1 MANLKQSGTMRDV
14 DQMGVNIRET
24 EELLKQKS
32 LPFLVNK
39 VAYLTESSSL
49 HDIFS
54 SVAADILKTSERVIE
69 YATLLENSQ
78 DHVVNELTT
87 VNSDLRELIPDH
99 YSPDREMIDIFGVLL
114 IKGQGHHRLTP
125 TQASSMVYTAV
136 FSELAQQ
143 YKFADFQKITRALRS
158 LEKETIPSIE
168 EPFSTRMNYVS
179 ILTKADG
186 WAPFVKKVMETCV
199 SIQEYKASLDAPA
212 RERFLERVSN
222 GRAMVDGVAKSST
235 YISKEDGVTQVSP
248 KHKKDRALLQRIDEL
263 LHSIPFIKAVE
274 IDQKIPLVKYH
285 DALVAIKR
293 MNLDVPDAFELK
305 GRLLGSY
312 GACGLM
318 MYGNDGNQTV
328 TASRGLASAN
338 LKIVAFDVD
347 YPTSI
352 AHEITHFQDRPIL
365 DDESGV
371 KQTHLRNEIAHL
383 MDAKIDRKEL
393 GELLKG
399 VPGGTGLMATL
410 MSDREIIARVGE
422 IGFLLNRYN
431 YQDGEGITAF
441 ARRVRAEE
449 NSDVADGERLAFDIR
464 MVSPI
469 DEYIGK
475 KSVLNRIIYF
485 NLDRWHDDE
494 LQLVKDFTHDY
505 FYKPNPLV
513 QKRLAERWSNGEL
526 SSLSI
531 NYEKKS
537 RTRFDTGS
545 VKGEMDDLE
554 KEHFNQLVEL
564 ANILPSELNTF
575 YNKGYETGVFKE
587 GELLSLLA
595 NSLRRLGDGGGKN
608 EPKKKLFFLYT
619 DQLASLV
626 NLSNNIDKAK
636 PIDVY
641 LAHRALVDYAY
652 KSGFHR
658 KEDFNSYDLQ
668 YDILMASMSFS
679 TGNLW
684 RNAARDNRPT
694 LDGRF
699 GQAMPVPDNF
709 LETELF
715 ERYRNAIDSSA
726 VELKNYSPEIADLSH
741 LPKKLQFSIAA
752 MHFLGSVEEIPSIS
766 SECAYDYIEDA
777 CLHLSGEVLSKM
789 SPHAISQIAK
799 GSELSSMAER
809 FNIREYMAGLH
820 GYEDS
825 AVMSLYDSGFLDDM
839 GVTEEDVNDYIDDF
853 TAPVAKSL
861 EDKTNRWKWNG
872 NITPNPITRERVK
885 WFMKGLSYHPAHQNN
900 EGREKSRKFL
910 IGPFGEK
917 PRSTNVAMSPLT
929 AFLHMAFMKG
939 DNINVDKVKKH
950 LSMSDIVNGD
960 GLKNIAKEAMTRS
973 DRLHKENMASSDIRK
988 VMREASPVNRWL
1000 QKMYLP
1006 SEYAEMNDDL
1016 TFTSTFAPQGYSLI
1030 KNALIDAYVEAGVYG
1045 TPSTRR
1051 TLQNGDT
1058 RGPAL
1063 VIYPVEYAFDAMNKG
1078 IIQGMDAA
1086 QRDAQNKPD
1095 VELQNI
1101 FGYDEARPEF
1111 EAAEKAISN
1120 WMNSLGASS
1129 DVTAAVLQGMETFG
1143 NIGFRFPEMPGANW
1157 GLLSKASS
1165 SIRLFSVEN
1174 KMFGQ
1179 DYRKQIAS
1187 LNEKPKAPDMCES
1200 INNDVPSAKND
1211 GILRAENQMK
1221 MF

>member
-14 DQMGVNIRET
+14 DQMGVNCKGT
-24 EELLKQKS
+24 VELLAEKKI
-32 LPFLVNK
+32 PFLINK

-49 HDIFS
+49 HDVFS
-54 SVAADILKTSERVIE
+54 SVAADILKTSERIIE
-69 YATLLENSQ
+69 FATLLENSQ
-78 DHVVNELTT
+78 DHVVNELTR
-87 VNSDLRELIPDH
+87 VNSDLRELLPDN
-99 YSPDREMIDIFGVLL
+99 YFPDREIIDIFGVKLM
-114 IKGQGHHRLTP
+114 KGEGHHRLTP

-136 FSELAQQ
+136 FSELSNQ

-158 LEKETIPSIE
+158 LEKKTIPSID

-179 ILTKADG
+179 ILTKAEG
-186 WAPFVKKVMETCV
+186 WAPFVKNVMETCL

-235 YISKEDGVTQVSP
+235 YISKMDGVTQVSP
-248 KHKKDRALLQRIDEL
+248 KHKKDRAIVEKIEALLN
-263 LHSIPFIKAVE
+263 SIPFIKAVE

-352 AHEITHFQDRPIL
+352 AHEITHFQDRPVL
-365 DDESGV
+365 DEVNGIR
-371 KQTHLRNEIAHL
+371 QTELRNDIAHL
-383 MDAKIDRKEL
+383 MDSKVDRKQL

-431 YQDGEGITAF
+431 YQDGEGISAF
-441 ARRVRAEE
+441 SRRVRAEE
-449 NSDVADGERLAFDIR
+449 NNDVRDGERLAFDIR

-485 NLDRWHDDE
+485 NLDTWHDDE

-513 QKRLAERWSNGEL
+513 RQRLAERWSNGEL
-526 SSLSI
+526 SNLSI
-531 NYEKKS
+531 NYEKKRSS
-537 RTRFDTGS
+537 RFNIGKEKEHVSDW
-545 VKGEMDDLE
+545 E

-575 YNKGYETGVFKE
+575 YSKGYESGVFKE
-587 GELLSLLA
+587 GELLTLLTS
-595 NSLRRLGDGGGKN
+595 SLRRLGDGGGKN
-608 EPKKKLFFLYT
+608 EPKKKLFILYR

-626 NLSNNIDKAK
+626 NLSKNIDKTK
-636 PIDVY
+636 PADMY

-652 KSGFHR
+652 KSGFIK
-658 KEDFNSYDLQ
+658 KEELNSYDQQ
-668 YDILMASMSFS
+668 YDLLMASMSFS
-679 TGNLW
+679 TNKLW
-684 RNAARDNRPT
+684 PNATRDNRPT

-699 GQAMPVPDNF
+699 GQAMPVADNF

-715 ERYRNAIDSSA
+715 QRYRSEINRTAD
-726 VELKNYSPEIADLSH
+726 ELNSYSPEMDELSY
-741 LPKKLQFSIAA
+741 LPKKVQFSIAA
-752 MHFLGSVEEIPSIS
+752 MHFLSSIEKIPLIGN
-766 SECAYDYIEDA
+766 ECAYDYIEDA
-777 CLHLSGEVLSKM
+777 CFHLSGEALSKM
-789 SPHAISQIAK
+789 SAHSLSQYAK
-799 GSELSSMAER
+799 ANEKSSMPER

-820 GYEDS
+820 GYEDT
-825 AVMSLYDSGFLDDM
+825 AVMALFDDGFLDEM
-839 GVTEEDVNDYIDDF
+839 GVTEADVNDYIDNF
-853 TAPVAKSL
+853 SAPVVKSR
-861 EDKTNRWKWNG
+861 DDTTNRWKWTG
-872 NITPNPITRERVK
+872 NITPNPITRERLK
-885 WFMKGLSYHPAHQNN
+885 WFMKGLSHHPAHQNN
-900 EGREKSRKFL
+900 EGREKSRTFL
-910 IGPFGEK
+910 IGPYGEK
-917 PRSTNVAMSPLT
+917 PRSNNVAMSPLT
-929 AFLHMAFMKG
+929 AFLHMTFMKG
-939 DNINVDKVKKH
+939 SNIDVEKVKRS
-950 LSMSDIVNGD
+950 LSKADIVD
-960 GLKNIAKEAMTRS
+960 SEGLKSVAKEAMIRCDATK
-973 DRLHKENMASSDIRK
+973 KENMESSDIRS
-988 VMREASPVNRWL
+988 VMREASPINRWM

-1016 TFTSTFAPQGYSLI
+1016 TFTSTFSPDGYSLI
-1030 KNALIDAYVEAGVYG
+1030 KAALIDAYVEAGAFG

-1051 TLQNGDT
+1051 TLQSGVN
-1058 RGPAL
+1058 RGPAM
-1063 VIYPVEYAFDAMNKG
+1063 VIYPVEYANDAMHKG
-1078 IIQGMDAA
+1078 IMQGIETA
-1086 QRDAQNKPD
+1086 QREAQNKPD
-1095 VELQNI
+1095 VELHNI
-1101 FGYDEARPEF
+1101 FGYDEARPES
-1111 EAAEKAISN
+1111 EAVEKAIKI
-1120 WMNSLGASS
+1120 WMTNLGLPS
-1129 DVTAAVLQGMETFG
+1129 DVTAAVLQGMEAFG
-1143 NIGFRFPEMPGANW
+1143 DLGFRFPEMQSGNW
-1157 GLLSKASS
+1157 GALSKASS
-1165 SIRLFSVEN
+1165 SVRLFSVEN
-1174 KMFGQ
+1174 NIFAK
-1179 DYRKQIAS
+1179 DYRKQIES
-1187 LNEKPKAPDMCES
+1187 LYEKPKTLEVCES
-1200 INNDVPSAKND
+1200 INNDVPSAKHD
-1211 GILRAENQMK
+1211 GVLREEHQMK